1 MIVDIESDI
10 GHTENMKVTLQ
21 NIQSAQ
27 QTIQNFINLTPCDY
41 SRSCSKLMGADI
53 FFKLENN
60 QRTGSFKIRGAS
72 NKIASLTENERAKGV
87 IACSAGN
94 HAQGV
99 ALSASLNNTK
109 SVIVMPETAS
119 LSKIQ
124 ATKSYGAEVILKG
137 QMFDE
142 ARDHAVELAKEKG
155 LVFVHPY
162 EDEKVIAGQGTIGL
176 EMFSQIAD
184 LDMIVV
190 PVGGG
195 GLISGIATAI
205 KALNPKI
212 KVIGVQAEV
221 SDSMYQLF
229 KNKTLAQPKVYC
241 ATIADGIAIKAP
253 SQKMY
258 DNFISKY
265 VDDFVTVTEGEIAEA
280 IVYLLERVKTVS
292 EGSGAAGL
300 AAVLSGKIKLGK
312 KNCIVVSGGNID
324 LNIVSQVIQ
333 RGQIQ
338 RGRLSEM
345 SVIVPDVPGSLS
357 HLTKILADF
366 KANIMEVHHDRVG
379 FGLNLKETK
388 IDFVI
393 ETTSHEHIGEIRE
406 ALKKWGARVQ

>member
-1 MIVDIESDI
+1 
-10 GHTENMKVTLQ
+10 MKVTLQ
-21 NIQSAQ
+21 DIQTAQHTIQS
-27 QTIQNFINLTPCDY
+27 FINLTPCDY
-41 SRSCSKLMGADI
+41 SRSCSQLMGSDI

-72 NKIASLTENERAKGV
+72 NKIASLSDADRAKGV

-99 ALSASLNNTK
+99 ALSASLNNAR
-109 SVIVMPETAS
+109 SIIVMPETAP
-119 LSKIQ
+119 LSKVQ
-124 ATKSYGAEVILKG
+124 ATRGYGAEVILKG

-142 ARDHAVELAKEKG
+142 ARDHAVELAKAKG
-155 LVFVHPY
+155 YVFVHPY

-176 EMFSQIAD
+176 EIYQQISE
-184 LDMIVV
+184 LDTLIV

-195 GLISGIATAI
+195 GLISGVGLAV
-205 KALNPKI
+205 KSLNPKVR
-212 KVIGVQAEV
+212 VIGVQADV
-221 SDSMYQLF
+221 SDSMFQLY
-229 KNKTLAQPKVYC
+229 KNKVIAPPKAYA
-241 ATIADGIAIKAP
+241 ATIADGISIKVP
-253 SQKMY
+253 SSKMY
-258 DNFISKY
+258 ENFISKY
-265 VDDFVTVTEGEIAEA
+265 VDDFVTVSEGEIAEA
-280 IVYLLERVKTVS
+280 IVYLLERVKTVA

-300 AAVLSGKIKLGK
+300 AAVLSGKLKLGK
-312 KNCIVVSGGNID
+312 RNCIVVSGGNID

-357 HLTKILADF
+357 QLTRILADF
-366 KANIMEVHHDRVG
+366 KANVMEVHHDRVG

-393 ETTSHEHIGEIRE
+393 ETTSHEHISQIKE
-406 ALKKWGARVQ
+406 ALKTWGAKVH